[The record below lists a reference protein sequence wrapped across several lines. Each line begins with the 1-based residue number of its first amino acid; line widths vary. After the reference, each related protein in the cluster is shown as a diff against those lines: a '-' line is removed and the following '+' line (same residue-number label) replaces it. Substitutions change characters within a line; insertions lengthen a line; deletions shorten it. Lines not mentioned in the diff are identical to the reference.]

1 MSRPSR
7 APGAPGAP
15 GWLSGR
21 AQPSRPGPQNA
32 SGGGTVDTVM
42 SDTDDRQAQAALG
55 REPVRPAG
63 KTGTAGP
70 VSVIMPVRNAER
82 NLAESVSHV
91 LTQAYPGELEL
102 VLAVGPSKDR
112 TEEIARE
119 LAAAD
124 RRITVVANPSG
135 QIPNALNAA
144 VRASSNPVIARVDVR
159 SRLPAGYI
167 AAAVRT
173 LRQTGAANVGGVMA
187 AEGITAFQQA
197 VAWAMTSPAGVGS
210 ARFHTGGSEGPSD
223 SVYLGAFR
231 REAIEGVGGYD
242 ERYLRGEDWELNYRI
257 REAGGLIWFK
267 PELRVTYRPRSTIG
281 ELASQYF
288 LYGRWRRAV
297 ARRHAGTINVRYLA
311 PPATVI
317 ALLFGTLA
325 GFAGLA
331 SLAYRTGTWWQWLLT
346 AGLIVPLS
354 YVIGV
359 LVVTARAG
367 TDGRLSGRAV
377 SWLPVVLA
385 TMHVSWGI
393 GFLTSPR
400 RLARAP
406 SARQATRPR
415 PGSPAGHTDS
425 QADRSGGQA
434 AQIQP

>member
-1 MSRPSR
+1 
-7 APGAPGAP
+7 
-15 GWLSGR
+15 
-21 AQPSRPGPQNA
+21 
-32 SGGGTVDTVM
+32 M
-42 SDTDDRQAQAALG
+42 SDTDDLHAQATIGPGL
-55 REPVRPAG
+55 RRRAG
-63 KTGTAGP
+63 KTGTARP
-70 VSVIMPVRNAER
+70 VSVIMPVRNAGS

-91 LTQAYPGELEL
+91 LNQGYPGELEL
-102 VLAVGPSKDR
+102 MLAVGPSKDR
-112 TEEIARE
+112 TEQIARE

-124 RRITVVANPSG
+124 RRITVVPNPSG

-144 VRASSNPVIARVDVR
+144 LRASRNPFIVRVDVR

-187 AEGITAFQQA
+187 AEGIMPFQQA

-210 ARFHTGGSEGPSD
+210 ERFHTGGSEGPSD

-231 REAIEGVGGYD
+231 REAIERVGGYD
-242 ERYLRGEDWELNYRI
+242 EQYLRGEDWELNHRI
-257 REAGGLIWFK
+257 RQAGGLIWFQ
-267 PELRVTYRPRSTIG
+267 PDLRVTYRPRSTIG

-297 ARRHAGTINVRYLA
+297 ARRHTGTINLRYLA

-317 ALLFGTLA
+317 ALLVGTLA

-331 SLAYRTGTWWQWLLT
+331 SLADQTGTWWQWLLT

-359 LVVTARAG
+359 LVVTAKAG
-367 TDGRLSGRAV
+367 TDGRLSGQAV

-385 TMHVSWGI
+385 TMHISWGI

-400 RLARAP
+400 GLGRKP
-406 SARQATRPR
+406 SPR
-415 PGSPAGHTDS
+415 CA
-425 QADRSGGQA
+425 ADRARRPSDGA
-434 AQIQP
+434 VKSRPS